1 MSLSEK
7 KYIIKKGLV
16 FNQRQNQLILIISKT
31 NFYEECG
38 TLLRVIT

>member
-31 NFYEECG
+31 NFYKKYK
-38 TLLRVIT
+38 TLLHIIT